1 MLNVTDICLEF
12 PKTQVLANAS
22 FTLDHQQVACL
33 LGESGCGKT
42 TLLRAIAGLEKP
54 QSGSI
59 SLGDTLLN
67 CAQQFTPA
75 EQRGIGFVFQDYALF
90 PHLTVAENICFALMA
105 KNAGKR
111 KHVLEE
117 MAELVELQDQ
127 LHKYPEQLSGGQQQR
142 VAIARALANKPQLL
156 LLDEP
161 FSHLDVYLRESL
173 AHELRELIKKQGI
186 MALMVT
192 HDQQEAFAFSDKIGV
207 MHQGRIEQ
215 WGSAETIYQQPA
227 TAYTAQF
234 IGEGSLV
241 SIEQLPEALLQALP
255 EAATKPNSQLLLRPE
270 SFFITEQGPLSATV
284 TQVRFRGA
292 YQLVYAQI
300 NAGNAKLP
308 ICFHNFGQALQA
320 NNCVNLGVHP
330 NRCHSIFAD

>member
-1 MLNVTDICLEF
+1 MLNVTDICLQF
-12 PKTQVLANAS
+12 SDTKVLDKAS
-22 FTLDHQQVACL
+22 FTLEHQQVACL

-54 QSGSI
+54 QSGTI
-59 SLGDTLLN
+59 NLAHNTLNNNTCFL
-67 CAQQFTPA
+67 PA

-90 PHLTVAENICFALMA
+90 PHLTVADNICFALKKQSA
-105 KNAGKR
+105 KQR
-111 KHVLEE
+111 LQVLQE
-117 MAELVELQDQ
+117 MAELVELKDQ

-173 AHELRELIKKQGI
+173 AHELRQLIKQQGI

-215 WGSAETIYQQPA
+215 LGSAQDIYQKPA
-227 TAYTAQF
+227 TDYTAQF
-234 IGEGSLV
+234 IGEGSLLN
-241 SIEQLPEALLQALP
+241 IEQLPDALLQALP
-255 EAATKPNSQLLLRPE
+255 ESLKKPRSKLLLRPE
-270 SFFITEQGPLSATV
+270 CFSISENSGIAATV
-284 TQVRFRGA
+284 TQLRFRGA
-292 YQLVYAQI
+292 YQLVYATI
-300 NAGNAKLP
+300 VGKNGPLP
-308 ICFHNFGQALQA
+308 ICFHNQGCTLVLNSLVMLNINSAQ
-320 NNCVNLGVHP
+320 
-330 NRCHSIFAD
+330 CHSIS

>member
-1 MLNVTDICLEF
+1 MLDVTDICLQF
-12 PKTQVLANAS
+12 PNTYVLNHAS
-22 FTLDHQQVACL
+22 FTLEHQQVACL

-54 QSGSI
+54 QKGTI
-59 SLGDTLLN
+59 RLGDKTLSS
-67 CAQQFTPA
+67 QQHFTPT

-90 PHLTVAENICFALMA
+90 PHLTVADNICFALTKQPAA
-105 KNAGKR
+105 KR
-111 KHVLEE
+111 QQVLEE

-127 LHKYPEQLSGGQQQR
+127 LKKYPAQLSGGQQQR

-173 AHELRELIKKQGI
+173 AHELRALIKQQGI

-215 WGSAETIYQQPA
+215 WDSAQTIYRQPA
-227 TAYTAQF
+227 TSYTAKF
-234 IGEGSLV
+234 IGEGSLIAV
-241 SIEQLPEALLQALP
+241 EKLPNTVLATLPEALAHPQ
-255 EAATKPNSQLLLRPE
+255 SQLLLRPE
-270 SFFITEQGPLSATV
+270 SLTIDPQGPIKATV

-292 YQLVYAQI
+292 YQLVYAQFEGD
-300 NAGNAKLP
+300 NSL
-308 ICFHNFGQALQA
+308 CFHCFSNTLTPGDSVSLRI
-320 NNCVNLGVHP
+320 LP
-330 NRCHSIFAD
+330 ERCHNICISG